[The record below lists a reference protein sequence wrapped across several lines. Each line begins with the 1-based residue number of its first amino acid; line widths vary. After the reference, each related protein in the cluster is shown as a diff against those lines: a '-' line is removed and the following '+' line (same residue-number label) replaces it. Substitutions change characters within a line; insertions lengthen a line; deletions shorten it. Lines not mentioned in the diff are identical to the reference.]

1 MAGPKT
7 PPSMPRCPLC
17 RPTWWWTPEVSIG
30 EKWWKIM
37 ENRVKMLIHIHSY
50 QIHIHSFSDLGSSV
64 DLSEWSN
71 FIQFTQLFPLP
82 GAAETEGTG
91 KSWGPS
97 RQLAMPRILPKMEM
111 SQVHFSVQEHLFW
124 SKEIRISF
132 HGGSSNPKRKPS
144 LLQNHGFCAR
154 IGITLPQN
162 GSNTAFYLGK
172 MRFLCFRPWGQ
183 PKRVFRISIK
193 KCIRSQ
199 NLRSDFPINKKA
211 YMIYYDLICIHMH
224 PFCMEE
230 LSPLLPLSMPCPAP
244 WSHLKDRHL
253 DTFFRLIRS
262 SVVLSSFSCIC
273 CKVLDTSSIQPWF
286 KGRGMSWQ
294 IHGVIQPKLGN
305 STSNGVWSEL
315 RTGKHGQFTEQDRKC
330 NS

>member
-50 QIHIHSFSDLGSSV
+50 QIHIYSFSDLGSSV

-172 MRFLCFRPWGQ
+172 WGFYVSDHEVNQ
-183 PKRVFRISIK
+183 NDYSESQSKSVSVLKISARIFPSTRRLIWSI
-193 KCIRSQ
+193 
-199 NLRSDFPINKKA
+199 
-211 YMIYYDLICIHMH
+211 MILYASICILFVWKSYHHFSLCRCHVRALKPSERSPSRHVLQIDQIFSGVVFLLLHLLQGIGHVFH
-224 PFCMEE
+224 PT
-230 LSPLLPLSMPCPAP
+230 L
-244 WSHLKDRHL
+244 
-253 DTFFRLIRS
+253 
-262 SVVLSSFSCIC
+262 V
-273 CKVLDTSSIQPWF
+273 Q
-286 KGRGMSWQ
+286 G
-294 IHGVIQPKLGN
+294 
-305 STSNGVWSEL
+305 
-315 RTGKHGQFTEQDRKC
+315 
-330 NS
+330 